1 MIALAPVVAGWTG
14 ALEINGLTIPVH
26 DRDSIAGIFSRAL
39 SMLRVRDDV
48 DDAAL
53 RDWSVSVSSAGV
65 LTIATTGTFDLV
77 ASGTLASR
85 SGFSS
90 TYTGAS
96 TYTAAAAYDGA
107 VVPSAGIVPPQ
118 PALATDEG
126 KPAADGGAGG
136 GSIRKPA
143 PGSMQVCGAF
153 SEVYALETSEILRG
167 VFDLWVDGRLFGR
180 WRADKIVRRKAGRRA
195 DQAHL
200 DVSLREVA

>member
-14 ALEINGLTIPVH
+14 TLEINGLTIPVH
-26 DRDSIAGIFSRAL
+26 DRDSIAGIFARAL

-53 RDWSVSVSSAGV
+53 RDWSLSVSSTGV
-65 LTIATTGTFDLV
+65 LTIATTGAFDLV

-90 TYTGAS
+90 TYTGAA
-96 TYTAAAAYDGA
+96 TYTAATAYDGA
-107 VVPSAGIVPPQ
+107 VVPSIGIVPPQ

-143 PGSMQVCGAF
+143 SGSMQLWGTFA
-153 SEVYALETSEILRG
+153 EVYALEASTTLRA

-180 WRADKIVRRKAGRRA
+180 WRADKIMRRKAGRRA
-195 DQAHL
+195 DQAYVE
-200 DVSLREVA
+200 VSLREVA